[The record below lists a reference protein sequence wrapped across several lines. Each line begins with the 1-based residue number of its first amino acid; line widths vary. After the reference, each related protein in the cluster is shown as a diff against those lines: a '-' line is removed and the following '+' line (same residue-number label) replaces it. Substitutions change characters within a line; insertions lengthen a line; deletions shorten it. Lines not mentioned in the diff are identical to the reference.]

1 MKKDFEKVIVY
12 DNGGETFDRF
22 TVFTP
27 DGSVFGMSETA
38 HGFNLYIGDNT
49 EIKKGRHL
57 GKRLAAVPDGILW
70 AVKERLAQG
79 RNLPRSVNMHKIN

>member
-1 MKKDFEKVIVY
+1 MQDKLKQTIVY
-12 DNGGETFDRF
+12 DNEGESFDRY

-38 HGFNLYIGDNT
+38 SGFNLYLGDKT

-57 GKRLAAVPDGILW
+57 GKRLPSVPDNIKK
-70 AVKERLAQG
+70 AVLDR
-79 RNLPRSVNMHKIN
+79 MYF